1 MIKLLLWVDNFIYKL
16 ISYLAIKRE
25 GLHPKHRLTNYHK
38 FFTDNVS
45 KKDTVLDI
53 GCGNGALTYEL
64 GRNCKTIT
72 GIDIKTKYP
81 YECAGN
87 VEIIRGDVLDWK
99 LPKYDTIV
107 LSNVLEHIKD
117 RFNLLKRIHQISK
130 KFLIRVPMI
139 DRDWLTLYKKELGVE
154 YRLDKGHFI
163 EYTQQSFEQEV
174 KEAGYK
180 IVKLEIR
187 FGEIYSI
194 LK

>member
-1 MIKLLLWVDNFIYKL
+1 MKLLLYFHNFLYRV
-16 ISYLAIKRE
+16 ISHFAIKR

-45 KKDTVLDI
+45 EKDTVLDI
-53 GCGNGALTYEL
+53 GCGNGYLTYKIAE
-64 GRNCKTIT
+64 KAFHVYA
-72 GIDIKTKYP
+72 IDIIDNFKYHKDNIRF
-81 YECAGN
+81 YKFGAN
-87 VEIIRGDVLDWK
+87 EIYNESKAHVV
-99 LPKYDTIV
+99 V

-117 RFNLLKRIHQISK
+117 RITFLKRIHPISK
-130 KFLIRVPMI
+130 KFLVRVPML

-163 EYTQQSFEQEV
+163 EYTEQSFRDEV

-187 FGEIYSI
+187 FGEIYAI